1 MAIVTRE
8 VARITPPS
16 TKLSGFAND
25 EIKPMTFGAE
35 IQNGAGKLDYG
46 EMLEGMLTSK
56 LSPMLDDWVECGGRR
71 ERDPGDRASAPGPVY
86 CEWWSAILGGAWAG
100 SSNINMT
107 FKLTDKENDK
117 VVAVPRIDQVADAM
131 AGGGSSGATDRN
143 LLNYVVDISY
153 HYFVKHK

>member
-1 MAIVTRE
+1 
-8 VARITPPS
+8 
-16 TKLSGFAND
+16 
-25 EIKPMTFGAE
+25 
-35 IQNGAGKLDYG
+35 
-46 EMLEGMLTSK
+46 
-56 LSPMLDDWVECGGRR
+56 
-71 ERDPGDRASAPGPVY
+71 
-86 CEWWSAILGGAWAG
+86 
-100 SSNINMT
+100 MT